1 MPLSACTH
9 SYVPLCQ
16 ALNRVD
22 TAAHPAFVVGG
33 FVRDSVLGQE
43 SRDIDI
49 AVQGDALA
57 VAREFAQ
64 EVNGTFFVLK
74 EQHSMARVL
83 VPVQS
88 PTHTAES
95 QEIFVTIDFVGF
107 DTDVES
113 DLARRDFTINS
124 IAVPCSVI
132 AAHMTE
138 HGVALPTIARH
149 AIDPFGGLDDVAA
162 HCIRATSSSVF
173 SDDPGRLLRAVRLTL
188 ELGFTMNPETEALVS
203 QNAWRVSEVAA
214 ERTREEFLKLL
225 ALPRAHD
232 GLHYLDRIGLLTAI
246 FPELELCR
254 AVEQPMVHF
263 WDVLE
268 HSIQTVATFEYIVGE
283 SDWHHGNDE
292 MLDYVFDSSGNHIY
306 FENMVSN
313 EASRLTLTKLACLLH
328 DVAKPATKALQDD
341 GRARFIGH
349 STEGADVA
357 REIMQRL
364 RFSSNETTYV
374 ETLVYNHLRPFQ
386 MSSEG
391 LPSSRAVYRFFRDT
405 KDAGIGTL
413 YLAMADYLACRG
425 PLFIMSEWHIVC
437 DLTRF
442 IAEEYGRQ
450 QTITAPSKLVDGNEL
465 MRTLGLKPGPSLGVL
480 LESIREAHAA
490 GAISSKEEALEL
502 ARRTIKEEQGSER
515 TAK

>member
-1 MPLSACTH
+1 MPLSVCTH
-9 SYVPLCQ
+9 SYAPLCQ
-16 ALNRVD
+16 ALQRVD
-22 TAAHPAFVVGG
+22 TDARPAFVVGG
-33 FVRDSVLGQE
+33 FIRDSVLGRT

-49 AVQGDALA
+49 AVQGDSLA
-57 VAREFAQ
+57 TAREFAQ
-64 EVNGTFFVLK
+64 AVNGTFFILK
-74 EQHSMARVL
+74 EQHSVARVL
-83 VPVQS
+83 VPVQPPAHS
-88 PTHTAES
+88 GDST
-95 QEIFVTIDFVGF
+95 EIVVTVDFVGF

-124 IAVPCSVI
+124 IAVPCSVV

-138 HGVALPTIARH
+138 HGVALPTIARQ
-149 AIDPFGGLDDVAA
+149 AIDPHGGLDDLAA
-162 HCIRATSSSVF
+162 HRIRVTSPSVF
-173 SDDPGRLLRAVRLTL
+173 SEDAGRLLRAVRLAM
-188 ELGFTMNPETEALVS
+188 ELGFAMDRETEALVCANS
-203 QNAWRVSEVAA
+203 WRVSTVAA

-225 ALPRAHD
+225 SLPSAHD
-232 GLHYLDRIGLLTAI
+232 GLHYLDRVGLLTAV
-246 FPELELCR
+246 FPELEVCR
-254 AVEQPMVHF
+254 DVEQPMVHF

-283 SDWHHGNDE
+283 SEWPHGNDE
-292 MLDYVFDSSGNHIY
+292 MLDYAPDDSGSHIY

-349 STEGADVA
+349 SNLGADVA

-364 RFSSNETTYV
+364 RFSSNETAYV

-405 KDAGIGTL
+405 NDAGIGTL
-413 YLAMADYLACRG
+413 YVAMADYLACRG
-425 PLFIMSEWHIVC
+425 PLFIMSEWRIVC
-437 DLTRF
+437 DLVRF
-442 IAEEYGRQ
+442 IMEEQRRQ
-450 QTITAPSKLVDGNEL
+450 QAVTAPSKLVDGNEL
-465 MRTLGLKPGPSLGVL
+465 MKTLGLKPGPRLGVL
-480 LESIREAHAA
+480 LESINEARAA

-502 ARRTIKEEQGSER
+502 ARRVVEEEHSER